1 MPLAGAAG
9 AALGPGDRGVL
20 AAAVGDLDVASL
32 FLELGGVILALAVLA
47 RLAGTMG
54 LSPIPFYLLVGLAIG
69 EGSLLELRI
78 TTEFIEVGSQVGIV
92 LLLFLLGLEYSGD
105 ELIASLRRS
114 APAGA
119 VDLLLNFPPGV
130 VAGLLLGWGP
140 TAAVV
145 LGGVTYISSSGI
157 IAKLL
162 GDLGRTGNRETP
174 AILAVLVIEDLAM
187 AVYLPLLGGLVAGG
201 TALATTGS
209 VAVAL
214 VAVGVVLL
222 VAVRFG
228 PRISEVV
235 FSRSDEALLFTIL
248 GLTLLVAGLAESF
261 QVSAAVGAFLVG
273 IAISG
278 PAADAAHGLLTP
290 LRDLFAGAFFVFFAL
305 EIDVAA
311 LPDAVGAALLL
322 ALVTAVTKVLTGW
335 FAARRDGVATPGRFR
350 AGFALVARGEFSIVI
365 AGIAVANGVEPRLG
379 ALVAAY
385 VLLLAVAGPVLT
397 RFGDPLVRAVA
408 ERRRTAAFRRGE
420 GRAPRAA

>member
-1 MPLAGAAG
+1 VPVPGAAE
-9 AALGPGDRGVL
+9 AALAPGRTAAV
-20 AAAVGDLDVASL
+20 AAAAGELDAAFV

-47 RLAGTMG
+47 RAAGAMG

-69 EGSLLELRI
+69 EGGVLELRI

-105 ELIASLRRS
+105 ELVASLRRS

-119 VDLLLNFPPGV
+119 VDMVLNFTPGF
-130 VAGLLLGWGP
+130 VAGLVLGWGA

-187 AVYLPLLGGLVAGG
+187 AVYLPLVGGLVAGG

-209 VAVAL
+209 VTVAL
-214 VAVGVVLL
+214 VAVGVVLV

-228 PRISEVV
+228 PRISQVV

-248 GLTLLVAGLAESF
+248 GLTLVVAGIAESF

-305 EIDVAA
+305 EIDTAA
-311 LPDAVGAALLL
+311 LPDAVGAALVL
-322 ALVTAVTKVLTGW
+322 ALVTAVTKVFTGW
-335 FAARRDGVATPGRFR
+335 WAARREGIATPGRFR

-365 AGIAVANGVEPRLG
+365 AGLAVTNGVEPRLG

-385 VLLLAVAGPVLT
+385 VLLLAVLGPILT
-397 RFGDPLVRAVA
+397 RFGDPLVRAFS
-408 ERRRTAAFRRGE
+408 ERHRTAVYRRTEA
-420 GRAPRAA
+420 RARRAA